1 MELPQEIAQEPA
13 NTGKCYWHYE
23 AETGLSCSQCGKW
36 VCTSCMVQAPV
47 GIRCR
52 ECGRP
57 ARMPTFDVQPAY
69 YARAVGVALAVAIG
83 GGILWGVLILV
94 LLGLPFVP
102 SLIGL
107 GVGYGSGELIS
118 LSVNRKRSVGLAWLA
133 GGSVIGAFIV
143 ARLTLFSLLG
153 ISIGLGILGMGS
165 LFMVVGVI
173 LAVQRVRP

>member
-1 MELPQEIAQEPA
+1 MERPQEIAQEAA
-13 NTGKCYWHYE
+13 NTGQCYWHPE
-23 AETGLSCSQCGKW
+23 VETGLSCSQCGKW
-36 VCTSCMVQAPV
+36 VCTRCMVQAPV

-57 ARMPTFDVQPAY
+57 VRMPTYDVQPAY
-69 YARAVGVALAVAIG
+69 YARAVGVALTIGIG

-94 LLGLPFVP
+94 LLGVPFVP

-133 GGSVIGAFIV
+133 GGSVVGAFLV

-165 LFMVVGVI
+165 LFMVVGAI

>member
-1 MELPQEIAQEPA
+1 MEQSQETAQEPA
-13 NTGKCYWHYE
+13 NTGTCHWHSE

-36 VCTSCMVQAPV
+36 VCTNCMVQAPV

-57 ARMPTFDVQPAY
+57 TRMPTYHVQPAY
-69 YARAVGVALAVAIG
+69 YIRAVGVALAIGIG
-83 GGILWGVLILV
+83 GGILWGVFILV
-94 LLGLPFVP
+94 LGGVPFVP

-133 GGSVIGAFIV
+133 GGSVVGAFLV

-165 LFMVVGVI
+165 LFMVVGAI
-173 LAVQRVRP
+173 LAAQRVHP

>member
-1 MELPQEIAQEPA
+1 
-13 NTGKCYWHYE
+13 
-23 AETGLSCSQCGKW
+23 
-36 VCTSCMVQAPV
+36 MVQAPV

-57 ARMPTFDVQPAY
+57 VRTPTYDVQLAY
-69 YARAVGVALAVAIG
+69 YVRAVGVALSITIG

-94 LLGLPFVP
+94 LLGVTFLP
-102 SLIGL
+102 SLSGL

-133 GGSVIGAFIV
+133 GGAVVGAFLV
-143 ARLTLFSLLG
+143 ARLTLSSFLG
-153 ISIGLGILGMGS
+153 IPLGLAIMGMGS
-165 LFMVVGVI
+165 LFMVVGAI

>member
-1 MELPQEIAQEPA
+1 MERPQEIAQEPA
-13 NTGKCYWHYE
+13 NTGKCYWHPE
-23 AETGLSCSQCGKW
+23 AETGLSCSPCGKW
-36 VCTSCMVQAPV
+36 VCTSCIVQAPV

-57 ARMPTFDVQPAY
+57 VRTPTYDVQLAY
-69 YARAVGVALAVAIG
+69 YVRAVGVALSITIG

-94 LLGLPFVP
+94 LLGVTFVP

-133 GGSVIGAFIV
+133 GGSVVGAFLV

-165 LFMVVGVI
+165 LFMVVGAI
-173 LAVQRVRP
+173 LAAQRVRP

>member
-1 MELPQEIAQEPA
+1 MEQPQDIAQEPA
-13 NTGKCYWHYE
+13 NTGKCHWHSE
-23 AETGLSCSQCGKW
+23 TETGLSCSQCGKW
-36 VCTSCMVQAPV
+36 VCTRCMVQAPV

-57 ARMPTFDVQPAY
+57 AGMPTFDVQPAY
-69 YARAVGVALAVAIG
+69 YARALGVALAVSIG
-83 GGILWGVLILV
+83 GGILWAVLTLV
-94 LLGLPFVP
+94 LLGVPFVP

-133 GGSVIGAFIV
+133 GGSVVGAFLV
-143 ARLTLFSLLG
+143 ARLTLFSVLG